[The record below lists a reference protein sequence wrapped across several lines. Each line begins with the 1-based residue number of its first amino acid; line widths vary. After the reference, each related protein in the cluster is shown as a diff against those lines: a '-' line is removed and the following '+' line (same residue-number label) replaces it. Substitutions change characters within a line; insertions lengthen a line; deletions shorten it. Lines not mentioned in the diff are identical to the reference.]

1 MNKIFAFDYM
11 LSLFEQWYKDEGKES
26 MNFQNCSKLSVLK
39 LLFLTAAPKRE
50 GARDLLD
57 VFNNFHALPYGPVES
72 DIYNAIQDNRLPS
85 YIVTERS
92 IIKKENV
99 ILPYKIEDYTQK
111 IGRAHV

>member
-50 GARDLLD
+50 GARDLLEFLIIFMHCLMD
-57 VFNNFHALPYGPVES
+57 QWRV
-72 DIYNAIQDNRLPS
+72 IYIMLFKITDCHL
-85 YIVTERS
+85 
-92 IIKKENV
+92 
-99 ILPYKIEDYTQK
+99 IL
-111 IGRAHV
+111 